1 VLLAASEACDSAGS
15 VYRTRVAGHTGRP
28 VCCNVLYRQLGVAF
42 DVERCIRA
50 GASWRASM
58 RRGMPYTGRC
68 IVMRK
73 YATSVRKYANQTF
86 DRIVGPPAESDN
98 PRMRRQSS
106 RFALLEEVRGMP
118 LLGLAKRIHYS
129 TPSTDPTQY

>member
-1 VLLAASEACDSAGS
+1 
-15 VYRTRVAGHTGRP
+15 
-28 VCCNVLYRQLGVAF
+28 
-42 DVERCIRA
+42 
-50 GASWRASM
+50 
-58 RRGMPYTGRC
+58 
-68 IVMRK
+68 MRK

-118 LLGLAKRIHYS
+118 LLGLAKWIHYS